1 MTSTLFAEGSPAKTS
16 ASPGAEQD
24 LKANEAVSGS
34 NSIASSK
41 KSSRATRSSKT
52 SQPFAVEDWIKYSG
66 HSLRS
71 GTMRNGTVYPLPP
84 LVPLTAGTES
94 GLWRTPQAGDGE
106 RGVYATKETMDN
118 RLAKGGQLS
127 LPNQVKHPHLWPT
140 PTAHNAKE
148 GGYPAEHTRNTPTLS
163 AVAGGK
169 LNPRWVEWLMG
180 FPDNHTD
187 LSN

>member
-16 ASPGAEQD
+16 ALQEKEPD
-24 LKANEAVSGS
+24 LKANEVVSGS

-41 KSSRATRSSKT
+41 KSSRNTRSSKT
-52 SQPFAVEDWIKYSG
+52 SQPFAVEDWTKYSG

-84 LVPLTAGTES
+84 LAPLTAGTES
-94 GLWRTPQAGDGE
+94 GSWPTPTTFGFSSTGQIQAVI
-106 RGVYATKETMDN
+106 RNTV
-118 RLAKGGQLS
+118 S
-127 LPNQVKHPHLWPT
+127 LQEAVEMTGRPNVVKKLWPT

-148 GGYPAEHTRNTPTLS
+148 GGYPAEHSRNTPTLS

-169 LNPRWVEWLMG
+169 LNLRWVEWLMG

-187 LSN
+187 LNN